1 MSFPLSFIIL
11 QQLSVPLLSFSGQLF
26 SHGSASSSSS
36 GFLIQDFAVIMIV
49 AAIMLV
55 ITHRLKQPMVIG
67 YILAGMIIGPYTP
80 PFSLIQNVN
89 SLNTFA
95 ELGII
100 MLLFVIGTEFPIAKL
115 RSVGRIS
122 IIVALPESIGTLVI
136 VFFVAQ
142 ALAFSFFDSLFLALA
157 MSITSTVVTVRIL
170 EELGMIKDK
179 STVLVLGISIV
190 EDIIAITTLG
200 IFQSVATNSG
210 QVSIPQVSISI
221 AIVAAF
227 IGSILFLGSRYVPK
241 IIDEIGKTEDYA
253 LILIVILGLAFGL
266 SFAAKELGLSVAT
279 GAFLAGVLVAE
290 SKSANVARVIT
301 TPLRDM
307 FAAIFFISIGALID
321 LSHIPLLIVPAML
334 LILTSF
340 ASKFLIISAILAVAK
355 GYDGITALR
364 TGLGM
369 ASARGELSLVVAKA
383 GQDVGAITSS
393 VFPIL
398 GIVTIVTAFMAS
410 YVIKFG
416 SRIKISPAL
425 TSSERSKKKFRFR
438 FRL

>member
-1 MSFPLSFIIL
+1 
-11 QQLSVPLLSFSGQLF
+11 
-26 SHGSASSSSS
+26 
-36 GFLIQDFAVIMIV
+36 
-49 AAIMLV
+49 
-55 ITHRLKQPMVIG
+55 
-67 YILAGMIIGPYTP
+67 
-80 PFSLIQNVN
+80 
-89 SLNTFA
+89 
-95 ELGII
+95 LGII

-122 IIVALPESIGTLVI
+122 VIVALPESIGTLVI
-136 VFFVAQ
+136 VFLVAQ
-142 ALAFSFFDSLFLALA
+142 ALGFSFFDSLFLALA
-157 MSITSTVVTVRIL
+157 MSITSTVVTVRVL

-179 STVLVLGISIV
+179 STVLVLGICIV
-190 EDIIAITTLG
+190 EDIMAITTLG
-200 IFQSVATNSG
+200 IFQSLATNAG
-210 QVSIPQVSISI
+210 QVSILQVSISI
-221 AIVAAF
+221 GIVSAF
-227 IGSILFLGSRYVPK
+227 IGGILLLGSRYVPK
-241 IIDEIGKTEDYA
+241 IIDKIGKTEDYA

-321 LSHIPLLIVPAML
+321 LSHIPMLIVPAML

-340 ASKFLIISAILAVAK
+340 ASKFLIISAILAGAK

-383 GQDVGAITSS
+383 GQDVGAISSS

-398 GIVTIVTAFMAS
+398 GIVTIVTAFMTS

-416 SRIKISPAL
+416 SMIRISTSL
-425 TSSERSKKKFRFR
+425 TSDEKRKKFRFG